1 MKSDIQAARKLLTEL
16 REAYR
21 GLPQLI
27 QERVAHLLREVPL
40 LQHSGDKASW
50 TSRAPTQS

>member
-1 MKSDIQAARKLLTEL
+1 MNTDIQAVRKLLTEL

-40 LQHSGDKASW
+40 LEQSVDKAS
-50 TSRAPTQS
+50 